1 MRRDLLL
8 QHIGASPTPVATSDA
23 TAALGIPANPEA
35 NAAVDVLLELSPDVS
50 TVSGG
55 WVAAAD
61 TRERRILGALR
72 AFAEAHPHRRIFR
85 AAAALG
91 DLPAGDQ
98 MTEPL
103 LRDLLSRTG
112 EFRLLA
118 NAMIKRES

>member
-1 MRRDLLL
+1 MRRDRLI
-8 QHIGASPTPVATSDA
+8 QHIGASAIPVATSDA
-23 TAALGIPANPEA
+23 TAALGLPASPEA
-35 NAAVDVLLELSPDVS
+35 NAAVDVLLELSPDVN

-55 WVAAAD
+55 WVVSAD
-61 TRERRILGALR
+61 TRERRILRALR
-72 AFAEAHPHRRIFR
+72 AYVESHLHRQIFR

-91 DLPAGDQ
+91 HLSAEDQ
-98 MTEPL
+98 MTEQQ

>member
-1 MRRDLLL
+1 MRRDQLI
-8 QHIGASPTPVATSDA
+8 QHIGASAMPVATSEA
-23 TAALGIPANPEA
+23 TATLGLPASAEA

-55 WVAAAD
+55 WVVSAD
-61 TRERRILGALR
+61 TRDRRVLSALR
-72 AFAEAHPHRRIFR
+72 AYVESYHRRIFR

-91 DLPAGDQ
+91 HLPAEDQ
-98 MTEPL
+98 MTEQQLRNL
-103 LRDLLSRTG
+103 LARTG